1 MFSSFSALRALLV
14 AALCSPVLS
23 LPSLPALSVK
33 RSLQDYVDH
42 LVYLDSSKSSLYS
55 AVEAGQQTYGAYLDN
70 HWGGLVMKSD
80 KSSGSTSQI
89 TVESVSVTV
98 SSNHGTIGFLQE
110 DIEIDYYTTS
120 QWPSSWPSIGGSSGV
135 GAARIGIDI
144 TDSKSV
150 MNQYLAGK
158 YSKDLDNWYYDLFV
172 FYDWMNATSQSVE
185 IDFAGIITTG
195 STLDWTSVFD
205 ISANQVSQ
213 YGLPDLSSIKDQAYL
228 YLRND
233 GTFYVDN
240 CFWVNGQQV
249 TVSSQVPKTSS
260 SSVVVDIWL
269 TQRWSMFP
277 DAVVKALYG
286 GLPGAKYYA
295 QSTYGY
301 YQFSCDAKFTF
312 WFTIGGVKYAVN
324 QEALMAPNPWGDQC
338 IGSIFT
344 KGQAVSA
351 VPQYDIIFGFQFL
364 SSFYYRAGVSH
375 SSNQPYAKLLPLPE
389 PSQGWSYGSSSGSWS
404 WSSGSSGSGSGG
416 IQYSDSW
423 NNGGYK
429 TSTAYGSSPT
439 YNSASGSGGS
449 GYSSGNSGS
458 DWNGGS
464 SGSQNSGYQGGNS
477 GSQNSGYQGGNSGS
491 WNGGNSG
498 SSGSQNSGYQGGNS
512 GNGGWNGGYQGGS
525 QGSGYH
531 SSQNWNGGNSG
542 SGSGYQT
549 SQNWN
554 GGQHQQQSTSTVFTT
569 TTIVHVGTTTVGWP
583 ASSTGGYG
591 YGSGSGSGSGSGG
604 YGGSG
609 GSGYSSASNGYSGS
623 GYSGSGS
630 GSGSGYSGSGYQE
643 DLAVAGNAAETD
655 ENGNDLNLPHGSIAN
670 QLKHCLPAIII
681 IAILVGL
688 GAIGG
693 LIACLV
699 RRRRNRGSATPRPSA
714 YSNLHDADT
723 HGPVH
728 VPLYGAEEGVS
739 RYSDPYK
746 DKE

>member
-23 LPSLPALSVK
+23 LPSLPVLPVK
-33 RSLQDYVDH
+33 RSLQDYVEN

-80 KSSGSTSQI
+80 SSKGSTSQI

-110 DIEIDYYTTS
+110 DIEIDYYTTA
-120 QWPSSWPSIGGSSGV
+120 QWPSSWPSIGGSAGV

-150 MNQYLAGK
+150 MNQYLASK
-158 YSKDLDNWYYDLFV
+158 YSKQPDNWYYDLFV
-172 FYDWMNATSQSVE
+172 FYDWMNATSQSFE

-205 ISANQVSQ
+205 ISASQVSQ
-213 YGLPDLSSIKDQAYL
+213 YGLPDLGSIKDQPYI
-228 YLRND
+228 YMRSD

-249 TVSSQVPKTSS
+249 VVSSQVPKTSS
-260 SSVVVDIWL
+260 GSVVVDVML
-269 TQRWSMFP
+269 TQRFSMFP

-286 GLPGAKYYA
+286 SLPGAKYYP

-301 YQFSCDAKFTF
+301 YQFSCDAKFSF
-312 WFTIGGVKYAVN
+312 YFTIGGVKYTVT

-404 WSSGSSGSGSGG
+404 WSSGSGSGSGG

-423 NNGGYK
+423 SNGGYK
-429 TSTAYGSSPT
+429 TSSAYGSSST
-439 YNSASGSGGS
+439 GYSGSGS
-449 GYSSGNSGS
+449 GYSSGSGS
-458 DWNGGS
+458 SYGSGS
-464 SGSQNSGYQGGNS
+464 SGNSNGNSGWQSGNQNSGYQGGNSGSSWNGGNS
-477 GSQNSGYQGGNSGS
+477 GSQNSGYQGGN
-491 WNGGNSG
+491 
-498 SSGSQNSGYQGGNS
+498 QNSGYQS
-512 GNGGWNGGYQGGS
+512 SQGWNGG
-525 QGSGYH
+525 SG
-531 SSQNWNGGNSG
+531 Q
-542 SGSGYQT
+542 Q
-549 SQNWN
+549 
-554 GGQHQQQSTSTVFTT
+554 QQQSTSTIFTT
-569 TTIVHVGTTTVGWP
+569 TTIVHVGTTTVAWP

-591 YGSGSGSGSGSGG
+591 YGSGSGSGSGG

-609 GSGYSSASNGYSGS
+609 GSGYSSAADGYSGS
-623 GYSGSGS
+623 GYSGSGSGSSSGYSGS

-643 DLAVAGNAAETD
+643 DLAVAGQAAETD

-681 IAILVGL
+681 IAVVAGL
-688 GAIGG
+688 GLVGG
-693 LIACLV
+693 LIACFV
-699 RRRRNRGSATPRPSA
+699 RRRRNRGSSTPRPSA